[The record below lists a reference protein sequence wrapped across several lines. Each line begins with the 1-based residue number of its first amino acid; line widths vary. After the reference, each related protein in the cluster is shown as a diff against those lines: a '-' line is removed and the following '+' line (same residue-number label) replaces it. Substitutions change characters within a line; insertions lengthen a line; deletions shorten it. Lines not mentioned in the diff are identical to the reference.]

1 MTKIIS
7 QQLVDHAAGLLVDK
21 NNFKVYFDDTA
32 GIKLK

>member
-7 QQLVDHAAGLLVDK
+7 QQLSDPAASHLNNK
-21 NNFKVYFDDTA
+21 NNFKFYFDDTV

>member
-7 QQLVDHAAGLLVDK
+7 QQLVDHATSLLVDK
-21 NNFKVYFDDTA
+21 NNFKVYFDDTV